1 MLYDNLEKGQQYILK
16 CKEKDLTHNLRE
28 FYKHNTELPIS
39 QSCNIFGNGQY
50 FYMMFIQ
57 GNDDLDLQGEI
68 LK

>member
-1 MLYDNLEKGQQYILK
+1 MLYDNLEKRQQYILK

-28 FYKHNTELPIS
+28 FYKHNTELPIAAG
-39 QSCNIFGNGQY
+39 CNIFGNGRR

-57 GNDDLDLQGEI
+57 GDDALNLRGEI